1 MLNGNS
7 NYTTPDYLNKNEIKE
22 ICAFFQGAVYTWCAI
37 NGSAKFAARNFIG
50 GINYYWE
57 GTPLYKLYKH
67 YESEGYEDSEKN
79 ARLDAGSLLKK
90 TLLDDKRS
98 FKQSK
103 NDDEQRSYYE
113 WDEQVEV
120 NQMIDEETKKTA
132 SELINAIKEKFDK
145 LEIREISEKYEIET
159 EYKLG
164 QSKEKGYIGRFFKVT
179 SDLSIWAGYD
189 PNPDYD
195 FNVSFSF
202 KKGSNNEQILK
213 NVLQL
218 YDPKI
223 GDRELDD
230 KKGDFWFVVNL
241 NLNVTINNTGNI
253 QIGGEKNS
261 QKNISKSS
269 TDSKSKVTDIIN
281 NAISIISSVLKTFG
295 LF

>member
-1 MLNGNS
+1 
-7 NYTTPDYLNKNEIKE
+7 
-22 ICAFFQGAVYTWCAI
+22 
-37 NGSAKFAARNFIG
+37 
-50 GINYYWE
+50 
-57 GTPLYKLYKH
+57 
-67 YESEGYEDSEKN
+67 
-79 ARLDAGSLLKK
+79 
-90 TLLDDKRS
+90 
-98 FKQSK
+98 
-103 NDDEQRSYYE
+103 
-113 WDEQVEV
+113 
-120 NQMIDEETKKTA
+120 MIDDETKKTA
-132 SELINAIKEKFDK
+132 STLVNI
-145 LEIREISEKYEIET
+145 ISEKFVKPEQLEPREIDNKYET
-159 EYKLG
+159 EIDGLG
-164 QSKEKGYIGRFFKVT
+164 QNNDKNYIGRFFDVT
-179 SDLSIWAGYD
+179 GKSIDLTIWAGYD

-261 QKNISKSS
+261 QKNVSKSS

-295 LF
+295 LFGL

>member
-1 MLNGNS
+1 
-7 NYTTPDYLNKNEIKE
+7 
-22 ICAFFQGAVYTWCAI
+22 
-37 NGSAKFAARNFIG
+37 
-50 GINYYWE
+50 
-57 GTPLYKLYKH
+57 
-67 YESEGYEDSEKN
+67 
-79 ARLDAGSLLKK
+79 
-90 TLLDDKRS
+90 
-98 FKQSK
+98 
-103 NDDEQRSYYE
+103 
-113 WDEQVEV
+113 
-120 NQMIDEETKKTA
+120 MIDDETKKTA
-132 SELINAIKEKFDK
+132 STLVNI
-145 LEIREISEKYEIET
+145 ISEKFVKPEQLEPREIDNKYETEIE
-159 EYKLG
+159 YRLG
-164 QSKEKGYIGRFFKVT
+164 QNNEKKYIGRFFKVT
-179 SDLSIWAGYD
+179 GTDLVIWAGYG
-189 PNPDYD
+189 PEPDYD

-261 QKNISKSS
+261 QKNVSKSS